1 MQFENLIKDLLYS
14 NDCVVLPGLG
24 GFIAKYK
31 GATLNASLHTIY
43 PPQKTIGFNPQIKE
57 NDGLLISALC
67 ALNNCSYSEGKAELE
82 AWVKEQSNTLL
93 RGEKLSWKGI
103 GILFQDRLGKIQFI
117 PDSKGNFSVESFGLE
132 KIILVPVEREI
143 QEPAATEVSVLEK
156 RASQGS
162 KWIWKAAA
170 VLALPILGVGIFA
183 LSHKI
188 ESTDWQYASF
198 KLFGTKSRVAEY
210 APAVTR
216 TVPTYTVVEE
226 TEIVTPAPVII
237 EKTEV
242 NSPAPQVQE
251 SVVTIAEPTVT
262 DTVGKK
268 KYEIIVGA
276 FAVSANAERLVSDLK
291 KKGFNAS
298 LSSKK
303 GELQLVSSWSNDSY
317 EVAVQQL
324 EQAKAEISSQS
335 WLKEN

>member
-31 GATLNASLHTIY
+31 GASLNSALHTIY

-57 NDGLLISALC
+57 NDGLLVSALC
-67 ALNNCSYSEGKAELE
+67 ALNSCTYADAKIELD

-93 RGEKLSWKGI
+93 RGEKISWKGI

-132 KIILVPVEREI
+132 KIILVPVEREV
-143 QEPAATEVSVLEK
+143 QEPISPEVSVLEK
-156 RASQGS
+156 RVEQGS

-198 KLFGTKSRVAEY
+198 KLFGTKSRIAAY
-210 APAVTR
+210 TPAATR
-216 TVPTYTVVEE
+216 SIPTYTITEE
-226 TEIVTPAPVII
+226 TDIVSTPVANETSTV
-237 EKTEV
+237 ELT
-242 NSPAPQVQE
+242 S
-251 SVVTIAEPTVT
+251 AEEQKTVT
-262 DTVGKK
+262 VSQK

-276 FAVSANAERLVSDLK
+276 FAVSDNAKRLVRELK
-291 KKGFNAS
+291 QKGFNAS

-303 GELQLVSSWSNDSY
+303 GNLQLVSSGSVDNY
-317 EVAVQQL
+317 EAALQQL
-324 EQAKAEISSQS
+324 EKAQTEISSSS

>member
-31 GATLNASLHTIY
+31 GATLNTSLHTVY

-57 NDGLLISALC
+57 NDGLLVSALC
-67 ALNNCSYSEGKAELE
+67 ALTNCTYTDGKIELD

-93 RGEKLSWKGI
+93 RGEKISWKGI

-117 PDSKGNFSVESFGLE
+117 PDSKGNFSLESFGLE
-132 KIILVPVEREI
+132 KIILVPVEREM
-143 QEPAATEVSVLEK
+143 QEPATAEVSVLEK
-156 RASQGS
+156 RATQGS

-210 APAVTR
+210 TPAATR
-216 TVPTYTVVEE
+216 TIPTYTVAEE
-226 TEIVTPAPVII
+226 TEIAPTPAINEPVEIAPAPVDV
-237 EKTEV
+237 TEV
-242 NSPAPQVQE
+242 V
-251 SVVTIAEPTVT
+251 SVS
-262 DTVGKK
+262 KK
-268 KYEIIVGA
+268 KYEVIVGA
-276 FAVSANAERLVSDLK
+276 FAVSDNAKRLVRDLK
-291 KKGFNAS
+291 KKGFSAA
-298 LSSKK
+298 LSNKK
-303 GELQLVSSWSNDSY
+303 GNLQLVSSGSEDSY
-317 EVAVQQL
+317 EAALQQL
-324 EQAKAEISSQS
+324 DRAKTEISPSS

>member
-14 NDCVVLPGLG
+14 NDCVVLPGMG
-24 GFIAKYK
+24 GFIAKYR
-31 GATLNASLHTIY
+31 GATLNTSLHTVY

-57 NDGLLISALC
+57 NDGLLVSALC
-67 ALNNCSYSEGKAELE
+67 ALNNCTYGEGKIELD

-93 RGEKLSWKGI
+93 RGEKISWKGI

-117 PDSKGNFSVESFGLE
+117 PDSKGNFSLESFGLE

-143 QEPAATEVSVLEK
+143 QEPATAEVSILEK
-156 RASQGS
+156 RAAQGS

-210 APAVTR
+210 TPAITRTIPTYIVTADTYVVPAPAIKETAETAPIR
-216 TVPTYTVVEE
+216 VEE
-226 TEIVTPAPVII
+226 TEVVET
-237 EKTEV
+237 V
-242 NSPAPQVQE
+242 NP
-251 SVVTIAEPTVT
+251 THIA
-262 DTVGKK
+262 

-276 FAVSANAERLVSDLK
+276 FSVSQNANRMVAELN
-291 KKGFNAS
+291 KKGFKAS

-303 GELQLVSSWSNDSY
+303 GNLQLVSAASDSNY
-317 EVAVQQL
+317 EAVIQML
-324 EQAKAEISSQS
+324 DKVKSEVNPSA
-335 WLKEN
+335 WLKQN

>member
-31 GATLNASLHTIY
+31 SASLNSNLHTIY
-43 PPQKTIGFNPQIKE
+43 PPQKNIGFNPQIKE
-57 NDGLLISALC
+57 NDGLLVSALC
-67 ALNNCSYSEGKAELE
+67 ALNNCSYAEGKIELDS
-82 AWVKEQSNTLL
+82 WVKEQSNTLL
-93 RGEKLSWKGI
+93 RGEKISWKGI

-117 PDSKGNFSVESFGLE
+117 PDSKSNFSLDAFGLE
-132 KIILVPVEREI
+132 KIILVPVEREVE
-143 QEPAATEVSVLEK
+143 EPMAPEISVLEK
-156 RASQGS
+156 RAEQGS

-198 KLFGTKSRVAEY
+198 KLFGTKSRIAEFT
-210 APAVTR
+210 PAIDRVI
-216 TVPTYTVVEE
+216 PTYTLPEESQSVE
-226 TEIVTPAPVII
+226 T
-237 EKTEV
+237 TEV
-242 NSPAPQVQE
+242 IQPEVIQPEKVSAVEITQPA
-251 SVVTIAEPTVT
+251 TLA
-262 DTVGKK
+262 

-276 FAVSANAERLVSDLK
+276 FAVSENANRMVAELK

-298 LSSKK
+298 LSGKK
-303 GELQLVSSWSNDSY
+303 GNLQMVAAASDSNYASILQALDKIKL
-317 EVAVQQL
+317 EVNAS
-324 EQAKAEISSQS
+324 A

>member
-1 MQFENLIKDLLYS
+1 
-14 NDCVVLPGLG
+14 VVLPGLG

-31 GATLNASLHTIY
+31 GATLNSSLHTIY

-57 NDGLLISALC
+57 NDGLLVSALC
-67 ALNNCSYSEGKAELE
+67 ALNNCSYSEGKAELD

-143 QEPAATEVSVLEK
+143 QEPASAEVSILEK
-156 RASQGS
+156 RTAQGS
-162 KWIWKAAA
+162 AWIWKAAA

-198 KLFGTKSRVAEY
+198 KLLGTKSRIATYTPESSRVI
-210 APAVTR
+210 
-216 TVPTYTVVEE
+216 PTYTVTEEIEIAPVAEPSELVERKPSQVAE
-226 TEIVTPAPVII
+226 TEVIS
-237 EKTEV
+237 T
-242 NSPAPQVQE
+242 
-251 SVVTIAEPTVT
+251 TR
-262 DTVGKK
+262 K

-276 FAVSANAERLVSDLK
+276 FAVSDNAKRMVRELK
-291 KKGFNAS
+291 KKGFNAT

-303 GELQLVSSWSNDSY
+303 GNLQLVSSGSVDNY
-317 EVAVQQL
+317 EAALQEL
-324 EQAKAEISSQS
+324 DQAKTEISSSS

>member
-1 MQFENLIKDLLYS
+1 MQFENLIKDLLYT

-31 GATLNASLHTIY
+31 GASLNSNLHTVY

-57 NDGLLISALC
+57 NDGLLVSALC
-67 ALNNCSYSEGKAELE
+67 ALNNCSFAEGKIELDV
-82 AWVKEQSNTLL
+82 WVKEQSNTLI
-93 RGEKLSWKGI
+93 RGEKISWKGI

-117 PDSKGNFSVESFGLE
+117 PDSKGNFSIEAFGLE
-132 KIILVPVEREI
+132 KIVLVPVEREI
-143 QEPAATEVSVLEK
+143 EEPVTAEVSVLEK
-156 RASQGS
+156 RAEQGS

-183 LSHKI
+183 LSNKI

-198 KLFGTKSRVAEY
+198 KLFGTKSRIAEFTPATNRTIPTYSVPEEIVPVENTVAL
-210 APAVTR
+210 APAVVQTEK
-216 TVPTYTVVEE
+216 TTEVE
-226 TEIVTPAPVII
+226 VTAPV
-237 EKTEV
+237 K
-242 NSPAPQVQE
+242 PA
-251 SVVTIAEPTVT
+251 
-262 DTVGKK
+262 

-276 FAVSANAERLVSDLK
+276 FAVSENAKRLVAELK

-303 GELQLVSSWSNDSY
+303 GNLQMVSAASDSNYASIIQALDKIKS
-317 EVAVQQL
+317 EVNAS
-324 EQAKAEISSQS
+324 A

>member
-1 MQFENLIKDLLYS
+1 
-14 NDCVVLPGLG
+14 VVLPGLG

-31 GATLNASLHTIY
+31 GASLNSSLHTVY

-57 NDGLLISALC
+57 NDGLLVSALC
-67 ALNNCSYSEGKAELE
+67 ALNNCSYSDGKIELD
-82 AWVKEQSNTLL
+82 AWVKEQSNTLI
-93 RGEKLSWKGI
+93 RGEKISWKGI

-117 PDSKGNFSVESFGLE
+117 PDSKGNFSVDSFGLE

-143 QEPAATEVSVLEK
+143 EEPVTAEVSVLEK
-156 RASQGS
+156 RAEQGS

-198 KLFGTKSRVAEY
+198 KLFGTKSRIAQFS
-210 APAVTR
+210 PSTNR
-216 TVPTYTVVEE
+216 DIPTYTVEE
-226 TEIVTPAPVII
+226 EIDLIETAVITAPEVTI
-237 EKTEV
+237 EKRKAVEIIRPV
-242 NSPAPQVQE
+242 SLA
-251 SVVTIAEPTVT
+251 
-262 DTVGKK
+262 

-276 FAVSANAERLVSDLK
+276 FSVSQNANRMVAELK

-298 LSSKK
+298 LSGKK
-303 GELQLVSSWSNDSY
+303 GNLQLVSAASDSNY
-317 EVAVQQL
+317 EAIIQMLDKVKSEVN
-324 EQAKAEISSQS
+324 SSA

>member
-1 MQFENLIKDLLYS
+1 
-14 NDCVVLPGLG
+14 
-24 GFIAKYK
+24 
-31 GATLNASLHTIY
+31 LHTIY

-57 NDGLLISALC
+57 NDGLLVSALC
-67 ALNNCSYSEGKAELE
+67 ALNSCTYADAKIELD

-93 RGEKLSWKGI
+93 RGEKISWKGI

-132 KIILVPVEREI
+132 KIILVPVEREV
-143 QEPAATEVSVLEK
+143 QEPISPEVSVLEK
-156 RASQGS
+156 RVEQGS

-198 KLFGTKSRVAEY
+198 KLFGTKSRIAAY
-210 APAVTR
+210 TPAATR
-216 TVPTYTVVEE
+216 SIPTYTITEE
-226 TEIVTPAPVII
+226 TDIVSTPVANETSTV
-237 EKTEV
+237 ELT
-242 NSPAPQVQE
+242 S
-251 SVVTIAEPTVT
+251 AEEPKTVT
-262 DTVGKK
+262 VSQK

-276 FAVSANAERLVSDLK
+276 FAVSDNAKRLVRELK
-291 KKGFNAS
+291 QKGFNAS

-303 GELQLVSSWSNDSY
+303 GNLQLVSSGSVDNY
-317 EVAVQQL
+317 EAALQQL
-324 EQAKAEISSQS
+324 EKAQTEISSSS

>member
-31 GATLNASLHTIY
+31 GASLNSSLHTIY

-57 NDGLLISALC
+57 NDGLLVSALC
-67 ALNNCSYSEGKAELE
+67 ALNNCSYADGKIELE
-82 AWVKEQSNTLL
+82 SWVKEQSNTLL
-93 RGEKLSWKGI
+93 RGEKISWKGI

-117 PDSKGNFSVESFGLE
+117 PDSKGNFSLESFGLE
-132 KIILVPVEREI
+132 KIILVPIERQI
-143 QEPAATEVSVLEK
+143 QEPVTSEVSIIEK
-156 RASQGS
+156 RAEQGS

-198 KLFGTKSRVAEY
+198 KLFGTKSRIAEFSPAINRVIPTY
-210 APAVTR
+210 NLPEESESVETTEVIQPAVIKPEK
-216 TVPTYTVVEE
+216 VSAVEF
-226 TEIVTPAPVII
+226 T
-237 EKTEV
+237 
-242 NSPAPQVQE
+242 
-251 SVVTIAEPTVT
+251 EPTT
-262 DTVGKK
+262 LP

-276 FAVSANAERLVSDLK
+276 FAVSANANRMVIELK

-298 LSSKK
+298 LSGKK
-303 GELQLVSSWSNDSY
+303 GNLQMVAAASDSDY
-317 EVAVQQL
+317 TSIL
-324 EQAKAEISSQS
+324 QALDKIKAEVNTSA

>member
-31 GATLNASLHTIY
+31 GATLNTSLHTIY

-57 NDGLLISALC
+57 NDGLLVSALC
-67 ALNNCSYSEGKAELE
+67 ALNNCSYSEGKAELD
-82 AWVKEQSNTLL
+82 AWVKEQTNTLL

-117 PDSKGNFSVESFGLE
+117 PDNKGNFSVESLGLE

-143 QEPAATEVSVLEK
+143 QEPATVEVSVLEK
-156 RASQGS
+156 RAAQGS

-183 LSHKI
+183 LSQKI

-198 KLFGTKSRVAEY
+198 KLLGTKSRIASY
-210 APAVTR
+210 TPVTSR
-216 TVPTYTVVEE
+216 GITTYTVTEE
-226 TEIVTPAPVII
+226 SEIISTTAVIDSM
-237 EKTEV
+237 EV
-242 NSPAPQVQE
+242 VPPRAENPE
-251 SVVTIAEPTVT
+251 VVSNNN
-262 DTVGKK
+262 K

-276 FAVSANAERLVSDLK
+276 FAVSDNAKRMVIELK

-303 GELQLVSSWSNDSY
+303 GNLQLVSSGSVDNY
-317 EVAVQQL
+317 EEAL
-324 EQAKAEISSQS
+324 HELDQAKTEISSSS

>member
-31 GATLNASLHTIY
+31 GASLNSSLHTIH

-57 NDGLLISALC
+57 NDGLLVSALC
-67 ALNNCSYSEGKAELE
+67 ALNNCTYAEGKIELD

-93 RGEKLSWKGI
+93 RGEKISWKGI

-117 PDSKGNFSVESFGLE
+117 PDSKGNFSLESFGLE

-143 QEPAATEVSVLEK
+143 QEPATAEVSILEK
-156 RASQGS
+156 RAAQGS

-210 APAVTR
+210 TPAITRTIPTYIVTADTYVVPAPAINETTEAAPIRVEE
-216 TVPTYTVVEE
+216 PEVVE
-226 TEIVTPAPVII
+226 T
-237 EKTEV
+237 V
-242 NSPAPQVQE
+242 NP
-251 SVVTIAEPTVT
+251 THIA
-262 DTVGKK
+262 

-276 FAVSANAERLVSDLK
+276 FAVSQNANRMVAELN
-291 KKGFNAS
+291 KKGFKAS

-303 GELQLVSSWSNDSY
+303 GNLQLVSAASDSNY
-317 EVAVQQL
+317 EAVIQML
-324 EQAKAEISSQS
+324 DKVKSEVNPSA
-335 WLKEN
+335 WLKQN

>member
-31 GATLNASLHTIY
+31 GASLNTSLHTVY

-57 NDGLLISALC
+57 NDGLLVSALC
-67 ALNNCSYSEGKAELE
+67 ALNNCSYSEGKVELD

-93 RGEKLSWKGI
+93 RGEKISWKGI

-117 PDSKGNFSVESFGLE
+117 PDSKGNFSLESFGLE
-132 KIILVPVEREI
+132 KIILVPVEREVE
-143 QEPAATEVSVLEK
+143 EPAAAETSVLEK
-156 RASQGS
+156 RAEQGS

-198 KLFGTKSRVAEY
+198 KLFGSKSRVASY
-210 APAVTR
+210 SPAADR
-216 TVPTYTVVEE
+216 TIPTYTVIEKPEVVSTQEEIIPTTPVKVEE
-226 TEIVTPAPVII
+226 TEVLT
-237 EKTEV
+237 
-242 NSPAPQVQE
+242 S
-251 SVVTIAEPTVT
+251 SRS
-262 DTVGKK
+262 

-276 FAVSANAERLVSDLK
+276 FAVSENAKRMVQELK

-298 LSSKK
+298 LAGKK
-303 GELQLVSSWSNDSY
+303 GNLQLVAAASDSNYAAILEALDKIKSEVNSS
-317 EVAVQQL
+317 A
-324 EQAKAEISSQS
+324 

>member
-31 GATLNASLHTIY
+31 GASLNTSLHTVY

-57 NDGLLISALC
+57 NDGLLVSALC
-67 ALNNCSYSEGKAELE
+67 ALNNCTYAEGQIELE

-93 RGEKLSWKGI
+93 RSEKISWKGI
-103 GILFQDRLGKIQFI
+103 GILFQDRIGKIQFI
-117 PDSKGNFSVESFGLE
+117 PDSKRNFSLESFGLE
-132 KIILVPVEREI
+132 KIILVPVERKIE
-143 QEPAATEVSVLEK
+143 EPVTADVSVLEK
-156 RASQGS
+156 RAAQGS

-188 ESTDWQYASF
+188 ETTDWQYASF

-210 APAVTR
+210 TPALTRTIPTYIVTADTYVVPAPAIKETAETAPIR
-216 TVPTYTVVEE
+216 VEE
-226 TEIVTPAPVII
+226 TE
-237 EKTEV
+237 
-242 NSPAPQVQE
+242 
-251 SVVTIAEPTVT
+251 VVETINPTHIA
-262 DTVGKK
+262 

-276 FAVSANAERLVSDLK
+276 FSVSQNANRMVAELN
-291 KKGFNAS
+291 KKGFKAS

-303 GELQLVSSWSNDSY
+303 GNLQLVSAASDSNY
-317 EVAVQQL
+317 EAVIQML
-324 EQAKAEISSQS
+324 DKVKSEVNPSA
-335 WLKEN
+335 WLKQN

>member
-31 GATLNASLHTIY
+31 GASLNSSLHTIH

-57 NDGLLISALC
+57 NDGLLVSAFC
-67 ALNNCSYSEGKAELE
+67 ALSNCSYSEGKIELD
-82 AWVKEQSNTLL
+82 AWVKEQSNTLV
-93 RGEKLSWKGI
+93 RGEKISWKGI

-117 PDSKGNFSVESFGLE
+117 PDSKANFSLESFGLE
-132 KIILVPVEREI
+132 KIILVPVERKIE
-143 QEPAATEVSVLEK
+143 EPVTAEVSVLEK
-156 RASQGS
+156 RAEQGS

-198 KLFGTKSRVAEY
+198 KLFGNKSRVASY
-210 APAVTR
+210 TPTDTR
-216 TVPTYTVVEE
+216 TIPTYTVKEE
-226 TEIVTPAPVII
+226 TELVSTQEEIISTSPIKAEEPEVTA
-237 EKTEV
+237 T
-242 NSPAPQVQE
+242 NH
-251 SVVTIAEPTVT
+251 
-262 DTVGKK
+262 K

-276 FAVSANAERLVSDLK
+276 FGVSENAKRMVRELK
-291 KKGFNAS
+291 KKGYNAF
-298 LSSKK
+298 LAGKK
-303 GELQLVSSWSNDSY
+303 GNLQMVAAASDSNYAAILQTLDKIKS
-317 EVAVQQL
+317 EVNPSA
-324 EQAKAEISSQS
+324 

>member
-31 GATLNASLHTIY
+31 GASLNTSLHTIY

-57 NDGLLISALC
+57 NDGLLVSALC
-67 ALNNCSYSEGKAELE
+67 ALNNCSYSEGKAELD

-132 KIILVPVEREI
+132 KIILVPVEREV
-143 QEPAATEVSVLEK
+143 QEPAAAEVSVLEK
-156 RASQGS
+156 RAAQGS
-162 KWIWKAAA
+162 NWIWKAAA

-188 ESTDWQYASF
+188 ETTDWQYASF
-198 KLFGTKSRVAEY
+198 KLLGTKSRIAQY
-210 APAVTR
+210 TPSTNR
-216 TVPTYTVVEE
+216 DIPTYTVEE
-226 TEIVTPAPVII
+226 DFIVPEPVVSAPVTSTTKV
-237 EKTEV
+237 ENTEEIKV
-242 NSPAPQVQE
+242 E
-251 SVVTIAEPTVT
+251 
-262 DTVGKK
+262 DTQHLA

-276 FAVSANAERLVSDLK
+276 FSVPQNAKRMVAELK
-291 KKGFNAS
+291 KKGFNAM
-298 LSSKK
+298 LSGKK
-303 GELQLVSSWSNDSY
+303 GNLQLVSAASDSNY
-317 EVAVQQL
+317 EAMIQMLDKIKSEVNPSA
-324 EQAKAEISSQS
+324 

>member
-31 GATLNASLHTIY
+31 GASLNTSLHTIY

-57 NDGLLISALC
+57 NDGLLVSALC
-67 ALNNCSYSEGKAELE
+67 ALNNCSYSEGKAELD
-82 AWVKEQSNTLL
+82 AWVREQSNTLL

-117 PDSKGNFSVESFGLE
+117 PDSKGNFSVDSFGLE

-143 QEPAATEVSVLEK
+143 QEPAASEVSVLEK
-156 RASQGS
+156 RAAQGS
-162 KWIWKAAA
+162 NWIWKAAA

-188 ESTDWQYASF
+188 ETTDWQYASF
-198 KLFGTKSRVAEY
+198 KLLGTKSRIAQY
-210 APAVTR
+210 KPAANR
-216 TVPTYTVVEE
+216 EIPTYTAEE
-226 TEIVTPAPVII
+226 DFIVPEPVASAPIVTTPEV
-237 EKTEV
+237 EKTEEIKV
-242 NSPAPQVQE
+242 DNTQRLA
-251 SVVTIAEPTVT
+251 
-262 DTVGKK
+262 

-276 FAVSANAERLVSDLK
+276 FSVPQNAKRMVADLK

-298 LSSKK
+298 LSGKK
-303 GELQLVSSWSNDSY
+303 GNLQLVSAASDSNY
-317 EVAVQQL
+317 EAIIQMLDKIKSEVNPSA
-324 EQAKAEISSQS
+324 

>member
-31 GATLNASLHTIY
+31 GATLNTNLHTIY

-57 NDGLLISALC
+57 NDGLLVSALC
-67 ALNNCSYSEGKAELE
+67 ALNNCSYSEGKAELDT
-82 AWVKEQSNTLL
+82 WVKEQWNTLL

-132 KIILVPVEREI
+132 KIILVPVERDI
-143 QEPAATEVSVLEK
+143 QEPAVAEVSVLEK
-156 RASQGS
+156 RAAQGS

-198 KLFGTKSRVAEY
+198 KLLGTKSRIATYTPE
-210 APAVTR
+210 TSR
-216 TVPTYTVVEE
+216 SIPTYTVTEE
-226 TEIVTPAPVII
+226 SEIITTPTFIESTEIAPVR
-237 EKTEV
+237 TEELAITST
-242 NSPAPQVQE
+242 NN
-251 SVVTIAEPTVT
+251 
-262 DTVGKK
+262 K

-276 FAVSANAERLVSDLK
+276 FAVSDNAKRLVKELR

-303 GELQLVSSWSNDSY
+303 GNLQLVSSGSVDNY
-317 EVAVQQL
+317 EEALQEL
-324 EQAKAEISSQS
+324 DQAKTEISSSS

>member
-31 GATLNASLHTIY
+31 GASLNSSLHTIY

-57 NDGLLISALC
+57 NDGLLVSALC
-67 ALNNCSYSEGKAELE
+67 ALNNCSYAEGKIELDT
-82 AWVKEQSNTLL
+82 WVKEQSNTLV
-93 RGEKLSWKGI
+93 RGEKIAWKGI

-117 PDSKGNFSVESFGLE
+117 PDSKGNFSLESFGLE

-143 QEPAATEVSVLEK
+143 QEPAVAEVSVLEK
-156 RASQGS
+156 RAEQGS

-188 ESTDWQYASF
+188 ESTDWQYASY
-198 KLFGTKSRVAEY
+198 KLFGNKSRVASY
-210 APAVTR
+210 TPADTR
-216 TVPTYTVVEE
+216 TIPTYTVKEE
-226 TEIVTPAPVII
+226 TELVSTQEEII
-237 EKTEV
+237 STSPIKAEETEV
-242 NSPAPQVQE
+242 TATSH
-251 SVVTIAEPTVT
+251 
-262 DTVGKK
+262 K

-276 FAVSANAERLVSDLK
+276 FGVSENANRMVRELK
-291 KKGFNAS
+291 KKGYNAS
-298 LSSKK
+298 LAGKK
-303 GELQLVSSWSNDSY
+303 GNLQMVAAASDSNYAAILQVLDKIKS
-317 EVAVQQL
+317 EVNPSA
-324 EQAKAEISSQS
+324 

>member
-31 GATLNASLHTIY
+31 GASLNSSLHTIY

-57 NDGLLISALC
+57 NDGLLVSALC
-67 ALNNCSYSEGKAELE
+67 ALNNCSYADGKIELE
-82 AWVKEQSNTLL
+82 SWVKEQSNTLL
-93 RGEKLSWKGI
+93 RGEKISWKGI

-117 PDSKGNFSVESFGLE
+117 PDSKGNFSLESFGLE
-132 KIILVPVEREI
+132 KIILVPIERQI
-143 QEPAATEVSVLEK
+143 QEPVTSEVSIIEK
-156 RASQGS
+156 RAEQGS

-198 KLFGTKSRVAEY
+198 KLFGTKSRIAEFSPAINRVIPTY
-210 APAVTR
+210 NLPEESESVETTEVIQPAVIKPEK
-216 TVPTYTVVEE
+216 VSAVEF
-226 TEIVTPAPVII
+226 TEPATLP
-237 EKTEV
+237 
-242 NSPAPQVQE
+242 
-251 SVVTIAEPTVT
+251 
-262 DTVGKK
+262 

-276 FAVSANAERLVSDLK
+276 FAVSANANRMVIELK

-298 LSSKK
+298 LSGKK
-303 GELQLVSSWSNDSY
+303 GNLQMVAAASDSDY
-317 EVAVQQL
+317 TSIL
-324 EQAKAEISSQS
+324 QALDKIKAEVNTSA

>member
-31 GATLNASLHTIY
+31 GATLNTNLHTVY

-57 NDGLLISALC
+57 NDGLLVSALC
-67 ALNNCSYSEGKAELE
+67 ALNNCTYAEGKIELD

-93 RGEKLSWKGI
+93 RGEKISWKGI

-117 PDSKGNFSVESFGLE
+117 PDSKGNFSLESFGLE
-132 KIILVPVEREI
+132 KIILVPVERKIE
-143 QEPAATEVSVLEK
+143 EPVTADVSVLEK
-156 RASQGS
+156 RAEQGS

-198 KLFGTKSRVAEY
+198 KLFGTKSRIAEY
-210 APAVTR
+210 TPAVTR
-216 TVPTYTVVEE
+216 AIPTYTVTEDTDIVPAPAINETAENAPIRVEE
-226 TEIVTPAPVII
+226 TEAVST
-237 EKTEV
+237 
-242 NSPAPQVQE
+242 S
-251 SVVTIAEPTVT
+251 
-262 DTVGKK
+262 KK

-276 FAVSANAERLVSDLK
+276 FAVSDNAKRLVRDLK
-291 KKGFNAS
+291 KKGFSAA
-298 LSSKK
+298 LSSRK
-303 GELQLVSSWSNDSY
+303 GNLQLVSSGSEDNY
-317 EVAVQQL
+317 EAALQQL
-324 EQAKAEISSQS
+324 DRAKTEISSS
-335 WLKEN
+335 CWLKEN

>member
-31 GATLNASLHTIY
+31 GASLNSNLHTVY

-57 NDGLLISALC
+57 NDGLLVSALC
-67 ALNNCSYSEGKAELE
+67 ALNNCSYAEGKIELD
-82 AWVKEQSNTLL
+82 AWVKEQYNTLI
-93 RGEKLSWKGI
+93 RGEKISWKGI
-103 GILFQDRLGKIQFI
+103 GILFQDLLGKIQFI
-117 PDSKGNFSVESFGLE
+117 PDSKGNFSAEAFGLE

-143 QEPAATEVSVLEK
+143 EEPVTHEISVLEK
-156 RASQGS
+156 RADQSS

-198 KLFGTKSRVAEY
+198 KLLGTKSRVAQY
-210 APAVTR
+210 TPAPTR
-216 TVPTYTVVEE
+216 TIPTYTVKEE
-226 TEIVTPAPVII
+226 TELVSTQEEIISTSPIKAEEPEVTA
-237 EKTEV
+237 T
-242 NSPAPQVQE
+242 NH
-251 SVVTIAEPTVT
+251 
-262 DTVGKK
+262 K

-276 FAVSANAERLVSDLK
+276 FGVSENAKRMVRELK
-291 KKGFNAS
+291 KKGYNAF
-298 LSSKK
+298 LAGKK
-303 GELQLVSSWSNDSY
+303 GNLQMVAAASDSNYAAILQTLDKIKS
-317 EVAVQQL
+317 EVNPSA
-324 EQAKAEISSQS
+324 